1 VNPSS
6 ATIISEAYSMKE
18 MIHTIAND
26 DFGRTRTMHMTSAL
40 MAKAAV
46 RHKDVKGLENPAIL
60 AAAAALEALGKDFHL
75 WMKNEVERLEQA
87 FRAFEHA
94 SPETRDTADLFRAAH
109 DLRGQAAVYGYPLA
123 GEIAGSLSK
132 MLDQVE
138 TDFLPIALV
147 AHHVDAVK
155 IVFRDNIRD
164 HNNTMAVTI
173 LNDLRLAIQH
183 VVKNRERMLAAGQ
196 GAGGRT
202 V

>member
-1 VNPSS
+1 
-6 ATIISEAYSMKE
+6 MKDI
-18 MIHTIAND
+18 IHTIAND

-60 AAAAALEALGKDFHL
+60 AASAALEVLGKDFHL
-75 WMKNEVERLEQA
+75 WMKNEVERLEEAFKNFEQA
-87 FRAFEHA
+87 P
-94 SPETRDTADLFRAAH
+94 PELRNTADLFRAAH

-132 MLDQVE
+132 MLDQLE

-164 HNNTMAVTI
+164 HKNTMAVTI

-183 VVKNRERMLAAGQ
+183 VVKNRERMLTGARE
-196 GAGGRT
+196 AGGSAL
-202 V
+202 